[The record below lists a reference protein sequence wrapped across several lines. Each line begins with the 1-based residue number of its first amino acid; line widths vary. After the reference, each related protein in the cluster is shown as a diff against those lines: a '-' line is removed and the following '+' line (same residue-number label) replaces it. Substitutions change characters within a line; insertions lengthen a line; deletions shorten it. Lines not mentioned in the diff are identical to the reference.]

1 MTIESLRN
9 EIDNIDA
16 EIVSL
21 LNKRYNCCI
30 AIGELK
36 KNSLIQVL
44 DSSREQKIIDRLSTM
59 SEYPGMVETL
69 WPAIMEYSR
78 NLQFNLK
85 N

>member
-36 KNSLIQVL
+36 NMG
-44 DSSREQKIIDRLSTM
+44 LSTIK
-59 SEYPGMVETL
+59 SK
-69 WPAIMEYSR
+69 
-78 NLQFNLK
+78 LK
-85 N
+85 SLVYF